1 MIKKQK
7 YCKSTNHTHENKFAF
22 WTAEETQTLEEW
34 MEKIDNG
41 VATWDDVAEAIK
53 SKGRGRT
60 VDAVGSLV

>member
-7 YCKSTNHTHENKFAF
+7 YCKSINHTHENKFAF

-53 SKGRGRT
+53 SKGMGRT